1 MIFFKNIYQ
10 AMYPGLIPDSIS
22 KLGLGV
28 QVVPKKEKE
37 PLVTEV
43 KKLGYLIDRK
53 SDVQMR
59 VGDILVLY
67 ICKVIEINYNI
78 T

>member
-10 AMYPGLIPDSIS
+10 AMYPGLIPDSTA

-28 QVVPKKEKE
+28 HVVRKNE

-53 SDVQMR
+53 SDV
-59 VGDILVLY
+59 
-67 ICKVIEINYNI
+67 
-78 T
+78 

>member
-53 SDVQMR
+53 SDV
-59 VGDILVLY
+59 
-67 ICKVIEINYNI
+67 
-78 T
+78 